1 MQGQASSTAQKL
13 PRLEIQLQ
21 TSSPSQHPFRVCT
34 FNVLADGLAQSGD
47 FVKVPI
53 SCLQWEHRLPL
64 ILQEIWEADAD
75 IICLQE
81 LNHFDVLA
89 AALVPEGYS
98 CFFRAKKPS
107 PATKFGFPAD
117 GIALFY
123 RHSRF
128 SCSPAPEA
136 HCFQSI
142 DGQPAAQGFVTALLH
157 DKQAD
162 KHVLVAVT
170 HLKAKAGADNEQT
183 RVHQV
188 QQLLQ
193 EVEHMQE
200 RHMQLQQQQQPAGA
214 AGSSGNGSSSR
225 AIEPAAVLLCGDLNT
240 IPDSDTVRTLLGHK
254 LGLNSIWDVAWAPG
268 AAGRSNG
275 SNGSNGKH
283 GSNGKGSLQTV
294 QPTNGSSSS
303 SGLGNGKPSSSVGA
317 GAAAAAAAASGGSSN
332 GHQSDAGAAT
342 TGSSNEKGK
351 PAAAQ
356 QGCEFTTWKFRSN
369 GVAKRTIDYVW
380 YTGAQLVPVSRW
392 RMLSEAEIGPAGLP
406 SPVYPSDHM
415 AVTCQLAWVDR
426 RSRHDA
432 AKHG

>member
-1 MQGQASSTAQKL
+1 MQGQAGSTSQKL
-13 PRLEIQLQ
+13 RRLEIQLQ
-21 TSSPSQHPFRVCT
+21 TSCPSQHPFRVCT
-34 FNVLADGLAQSGD
+34 FNLLADGLAQSGD

-64 ILQEIWEADAD
+64 ILQEIREADAD

-136 HCFQSI
+136 HCFQSM
-142 DGQPAAQGFVTALLH
+142 DGHPAAQGFVTALLR
-157 DKQAD
+157 DKQAH
-162 KHVLVAVT
+162 KHLLVAVT

-188 QQLLQ
+188 RQLLQ

-200 RHMQLQQQQQPAGA
+200 RHMQLQQQQQQPTGA
-214 AGSSGNGSSSR
+214 AGSSGIGSSSQ

-240 IPDSDTVRTLLGHK
+240 IPDSDTVRTLSGHE
-254 LGLNSIWDVAWAPG
+254 LGLKSIWDVAWAPG
-268 AAGRSNG
+268 AAEHSNG

-283 GSNGKGSLQTV
+283 SSNGKGSLKTV

-303 SGLGNGKPSSSVGA
+303 GPGGNGQPSSSEGA
-317 GAAAAAAAASGGSSN
+317 GAAAAAAAAASGGSGN
-332 GHQSDAGAAT
+332 GHQSNAEAAT
-342 TGSSNEKGK
+342 AGSSNNKGK
-351 PAAAQ
+351 PAPAQ

-426 RSRHDA
+426 EKQA
-432 AKHG
+432 